1 MGGDEAG
8 VRMASGG
15 RVELL
20 NKMQMH
26 ATPHYH
32 LNSIMLFCDIFT
44 EYILINSTGEPR
56 NEHDRTR
63 RQLSQVWLQAC
74 FKLQVV
80 LHSYILP
87 PLSSHV
93 HLTGAQLTGDNS
105 KIGPIIRIRGRITQH
120 VQISPTSPLKY
131 QWWRRRRDHES
142 KSPAALS
149 VSLDR
154 SSICTILTW
163 VYQRAHRE
171 I

>member
-1 MGGDEAG
+1 MVGVQQGYWWFICAMMLSIYRDLVYVLFFMGGDEAG

-63 RQLSQVWLQAC
+63 RQLSHVTSVASSLLQA
-74 FKLQVV
+74 
-80 LHSYILP
+80 
-87 PLSSHV
+87 SSRASLLYSTTIV
-93 HLTGAQLTGDNS
+93 
-105 KIGPIIRIRGRITQH
+105 
-120 VQISPTSPLKY
+120 ISRTPY
-131 QWWRRRRDHES
+131 WCAAYRR
-142 KSPAALS
+142 
-149 VSLDR
+149 
-154 SSICTILTW
+154 
-163 VYQRAHRE
+163 
-171 I
+171 